1 MRFKLSNATNDFA
14 REMNTD
20 AQLITSQRHVHRAH
34 SISCDVYGAARLWRL
49 PQLISSCVE
58 FVRMLVAEAN
68 DLGVDG
74 VRSC

>member
-20 AQLITSQRHVHRAH
+20 AQLITAQRHVGRAH
-34 SISCDVYGAARLWRL
+34 SISCDIFGAARLGRVL
-49 PQLISSCVE
+49 QLINSCVE

-68 DLGVDG
+68 DIGVDG